1 MGDLLAGLIGSL
13 AAAVVIL
20 VVLYMVAHFGVL
32 YLPAMALMTLL
43 VVIAVYVYIRF
54 KRALGERWFTILGPP
69 VIGAS
74 AAGVV
79 LLWLGRGE
87 GAVVVAAAYF
97 GEPVLGYFIYKKL
110 AGVDRLWAAVF
121 LLSAAAY
128 AYSLPAVMAGHWYI
142 PFAADLAKTVAL
154 VFIIRRVWGAAGGQR
169 RGGRF

>member
-69 VIGAS
+69 VIAAS

-87 GAVVVAAAYF
+87 GAVVVAVAYF

-110 AGVDRLWAAVF
+110 AVVDRLWAAAF

-128 AYSLPAVMAGHWYI
+128 AYSLPAVLVGLWHI
-142 PFAADLAKTVAL
+142 PFAADLAKTAAL

-169 RGGRF
+169 RG